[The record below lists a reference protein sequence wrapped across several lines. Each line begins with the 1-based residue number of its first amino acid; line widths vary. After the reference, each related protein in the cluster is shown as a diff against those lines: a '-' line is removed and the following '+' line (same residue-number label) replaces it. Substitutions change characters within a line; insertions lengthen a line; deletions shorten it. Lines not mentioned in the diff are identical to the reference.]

1 MNLFDD
7 SRATLLN
14 RDEIRYLMDL
24 FKVQSLIGIDAQ
36 QMSGAFLQAGRQ
48 SLIMRGMVQEPEQGQ
63 TNDRVRG
70 DLLRQALAA
79 LLPQRVLVVV
89 REAPSTGAQLLVFLR
104 REETT
109 VLHTLPRQGI
119 HRWLE
124 LESAEDGIQ
133 LLNQWFPLENLPVPE
148 SNVIVPVETFEKF
161 RAAAAQ
167 GTGETALQVL
177 FYLPIPQ
184 EEKTHLL
191 QAMQQPAVSGS
202 FALLTCAG
210 ETIITAES
218 LAILAGS
225 QAVWAITR
233 PAEDSEGNTYRIR
246 GTGPDLPIIFTRMF
260 AWLMG

>member
-7 SRATLLN
+7 NRATLLN

-36 QMSGAFLQAGRQ
+36 LMSGAFLQAGRQ
-48 SLIMRGMVQEPEQGQ
+48 SLIMRGLVQEPEQAQ
-63 TNDRVRG
+63 ANDRVRG

-79 LLPQRVLVVV
+79 LLPQRALVVV

-119 HRWLE
+119 HRWIE

-148 SNVIVPVETFEKF
+148 SNFIVPVETFEKF
-161 RAAAAQ
+161 RAAAQ
-167 GTGETALQVL
+167 GAGEAALQVL

-184 EEKTHLL
+184 EEKAHLL
-191 QAMQQPAVSGS
+191 QAVQQTAVSGS

-210 ETIITAES
+210 ETIMTAES

-233 PAEDSEGNTYRIR
+233 PAEDSVGNTYRIR

-260 AWLMG
+260 GWLMG